1 MKKFRVPVQAR
12 ELVWNEYVAIVEA
25 NSREEALEK
34 VKASDNPF
42 YDFNPDENGI
52 NTVTLE
58 VIETEEYS
66 TEETFLDRIKEVEK
80 YSYQAEFKIFDLL
93 RLEKDAIYA
102 MVESEIPN
110 IDEIYEMDIIPVGIS
125 GKSVTLKF
133 VPTKYKE

>member
-12 ELVWNEYVAIVEA
+12 ELVWNEYIAIVEA

-42 YDFNPDENGI
+42 YDFDLDENGT

-66 TEETFLDRIKEVEK
+66 TEETGLDRVKEVEK
-80 YSYQAEFKIFDLL
+80 YSFTIGFEIFDLL
-93 RLEKDAIYA
+93 RLGKDALYT
-102 MVESEIPN
+102 MVENEIPN
-110 IDEIYEMDIIPVGIS
+110 IKEITEMDIIPIDIQNQYVI
-125 GKSVTLKF
+125 LKF
-133 VPTKYKE
+133 IPTKYKE